1 MDIEEMKKYS
11 QNKIEA
17 DNLIKQVR
25 QKIKENTWEKQ
36 NLREGFTE
44 TFKPL
49 ISQFEKPDDPKAQ
62 NIFTQ
67 NQKMLQNQLAL
78 TEGTTNNL
86 LALQGIKNEQ
96 ERLNK
101 ILEYIENK
109 ANFDELPGLEAIEDG
124 KDNQARAPTPTPFPS
139 TTPTPFPSTTPTPT
153 SSPTSSPTPTP
164 TPLVQKTMIEL
175 DKTYF
180 DRYLMNKRNQE
191 ILAENAFDKL
201 PSFYF
206 DKDKREIDNLID
218 NVKSDLNGLFSQLQN
233 KTKIET
239 NDKGYLEAE
248 STALIRGPNPETKK
262 QIINFNVLSIYMK
275 NLVDL
280 SNLKSKQSGSGL
292 FNTPQQLLRRF
303 ELLNGSLVAG
313 NNGVLPEFIQLAHQL
328 RDLGI
333 LTNKQLNALLRKV
346 I

>member
-1 MDIEEMKKYS
+1 MDIERMKKYS

-17 DNLIKQVR
+17 DNLIRQVQ
-25 QKIKENTWEKQ
+25 QKIKENKWEKQ

-49 ISQFEKPDDPKAQ
+49 ISQFEDPGEDSKKQ

-67 NQKMLQNQLAL
+67 NKNMLQNQLAL

-109 ANFDELPGLEAIEDG
+109 ANFDELLGLEAIEDG
-124 KDNQARAPTPTPFPS
+124 EDDKDDQARAPTPTPPNS
-139 TTPTPFPSTTPTPT
+139 PTPT
-153 SSPTSSPTPTP
+153 SQAKEAPIAQFKVED
-164 TPLVQKTMIEL
+164 LNKN
-175 DKTYF
+175 
-180 DRYLMNKRNQE
+180 LMNKEFQD
-191 ILAENAFDKL
+191 ILKDNGYVYL
-201 PSFYF
+201 PSHFINSDVKEISSVIEDVNLRLQDYK
-206 DKDKREIDNLID
+206 KDI
-218 NVKSDLNGLFSQLQN
+218 QN
-233 KTKIET
+233 
-239 NDKGYLEAE
+239 
-248 STALIRGPNPETKK
+248 TALYNNDGFYVLAYPKNKNPQRKTLENIKSH
-262 QIINFNVLSIYMK
+262 NALSIY
-275 NLVDL
+275 L
-280 SNLKSKQSGSGL
+280 SNLNLLVYYKQKSGSGL

-333 LTNKQLNALLRKV
+333 LTNKKLNALLRKV